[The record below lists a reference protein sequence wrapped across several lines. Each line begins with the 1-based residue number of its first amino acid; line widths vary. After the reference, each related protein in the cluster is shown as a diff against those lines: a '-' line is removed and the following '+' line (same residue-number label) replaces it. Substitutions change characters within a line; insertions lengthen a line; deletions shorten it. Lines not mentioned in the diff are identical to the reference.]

1 VALGAAM
8 FAAAVAGVHRSLA
21 DAQRAMSSGIETVYR
36 PEPEQV
42 KRYDALYA
50 QYFRFETFVERQLTA
65 ET

>member
-8 FAAAVAGVHRSLA
+8 FAAAAANVRASLA

-50 QYFRFETFVERQLTA
+50 QYLRFGTFVERQLTA
-65 ET
+65 EV